1 VGRDVRAV
9 RRRVR
14 RGGPARAVGRAGREP
29 VRARAVLRAA
39 VPVQGGARAG
49 LADVQR
55 ALREPRGVRA
65 RARAGRAV
73 GGHVGRAGRVPA
85 VGHGEPRVRRGAGRG
100 ARPGRGHRLGR
111 DGAGRRPDG
120 PVRAPRLVRRRA
132 PRRHARRP
140 RGFRG
145 PARAAVPRPRA
156 ALRPGAGRGLG
167 ARQRRLATLPVGQLR
182 GRHGRDADPHP
193 ARDARGGLRM
203 TRLTFTGVVGH
214 RRDDVW
220 AWHERP
226 GAVERLTPPWLPV
239 RVRREAASL
248 DHGEAVLG
256 FPLGLRW
263 VARHTGAT
271 PPERFV
277 DELVSAPLRWGVRWR
292 HTHELH
298 DEGERTRVTDTLDTN
313 VPEALVREMFAYRHR
328 QLCLDLA
335 AQSTARAAG
344 DRPLVV
350 AMTGSSGLVGG
361 ALAPFLTT
369 AGHRVVRLVRG
380 APRGPDERRWDPG
393 SPAEDLL
400 RGVDAVIHLA
410 GASIAG
416 RFTDE
421 HRAAVRD
428 SRVGPTRA
436 LAELAGRTPDGPRV
450 FVSASA
456 IGFYGPQRGDEELT
470 ETSAVGDGFLA
481 EVVTDWEDAA
491 ALAADA
497 GLRVVTVRTGLV
509 QSPRGGTLRLFRP
522 LFAAGLG
529 G

>member
-1 VGRDVRAV
+1 
-9 RRRVR
+9 
-14 RGGPARAVGRAGREP
+14 
-29 VRARAVLRAA
+29 
-39 VPVQGGARAG
+39 
-49 LADVQR
+49 
-55 ALREPRGVRA
+55 
-65 RARAGRAV
+65 
-73 GGHVGRAGRVPA
+73 
-85 VGHGEPRVRRGAGRG
+85 
-100 ARPGRGHRLGR
+100 
-111 DGAGRRPDG
+111 
-120 PVRAPRLVRRRA
+120 
-132 PRRHARRP
+132 
-140 RGFRG
+140 
-145 PARAAVPRPRA
+145 
-156 ALRPGAGRGLG
+156 
-167 ARQRRLATLPVGQLR
+167 
-182 GRHGRDADPHP
+182 
-193 ARDARGGLRM
+193 M

-497 GLRVVTVRTGLV
+497 GLRVVTGRTGLV

-529 G
+529 GRLGSGRAWQSWIGIDDLVDVYHRALYDPTLTGPVNAVAPHPVRNDAYAATLGRVLRRPALVPVPRFGPRLLLGAEGATEVAEASQRVYPAALLAAGHRFRHPMLEPALRHLLGRPEPA